1 MRNSDPPTRVSVY
14 DDESAMDN
22 SAECPSDRLVT
33 VVGLYCAAGDP
44 ESGSAAIDAGND
56 DHVPL
61 PSLRASAVPRV
72 EW

>member
-1 MRNSDPPTRVSVY
+1 
-14 DDESAMDN
+14 MDN
-22 SAECPSDRLVT
+22 SAECQSGRLVH

-56 DHVPL
+56 HVPL
-61 PSLRASAVPRV
+61 PSLRASAVRRV